1 MAIGDRARA
10 EANPRSRGRLITAIS
25 GIAALAVVLT
35 LAITAQGYQSQEVPR
50 LESSVWVMRDSG
62 QYARVNTELAE
73 IDTVRN
79 VDDPEA
85 VWQNGSAAVV
95 YAQGNRQR
103 WDVDPA
109 SPADL
114 LSDSSEEGTPIA
126 SEPTPAGTREILSAG
141 AYVAYRTDTGQVSV
155 TTLDAGAATAL
166 VDPFAGVE
174 VEEGEDPPTYTADAI
189 GLSPEGLL
197 VLYSS
202 DEGAIRR
209 FDIDEHSFLG
219 DPESVS
225 AAPDAAEGLTL
236 TVVGDRW
243 AMLQTGTGE
252 LWLQGRDE
260 PIELDVAEDARLQEG
275 ADSGE
280 VVVIADSDGLV
291 SVDLASGEPE
301 RVAEASGVP
310 ATPVVVAGETYA
322 AWLDTGAGTLW
333 ADGETV
339 PLRVPDEALDSSTIE
354 PVFQENGDRAVL
366 SEIGTGLIWTA
377 PDGVLIPL
385 EQWAIEDD
393 TEQQEGTIIV
403 EDVAE
408 QMPPV
413 AVDDAFGVRAGEQV
427 ILPVL
432 LNDHDPN
439 KKDVLSIDPDSV
451 SGGLGDPASVS
462 YTHLTLPTKA

>member
-1 MAIGDRARA
+1 MCI
-10 EANPRSRGRLITAIS
+10 
-25 GIAALAVVLT
+25 
-35 LAITAQGYQSQEVPR
+35 
-50 LESSVWVMRDSG
+50 RDS
-62 QYARVNTELAE
+62 VNTELAE

-209 FDIDEHSFLG
+209 FDID
-219 DPESVS
+219 
-225 AAPDAAEGLTL
+225 A
-236 TVVGDRW
+236 
-243 AMLQTGTGE
+243 
-252 LWLQGRDE
+252 
-260 PIELDVAEDARLQEG
+260 
-275 ADSGE
+275 
-280 VVVIADSDGLV
+280 
-291 SVDLASGEPE
+291 
-301 RVAEASGVP
+301 
-310 ATPVVVAGETYA
+310 
-322 AWLDTGAGTLW
+322 
-333 ADGETV
+333 
-339 PLRVPDEALDSSTIE
+339 
-354 PVFQENGDRAVL
+354 
-366 SEIGTGLIWTA
+366 
-377 PDGVLIPL
+377 
-385 EQWAIEDD
+385 
-393 TEQQEGTIIV
+393 
-403 EDVAE
+403 
-408 QMPPV
+408 
-413 AVDDAFGVRAGEQV
+413 
-427 ILPVL
+427 
-432 LNDHDPN
+432 
-439 KKDVLSIDPDSV
+439 
-451 SGGLGDPASVS
+451 VS

>member
-1 MAIGDRARA
+1 MCIRDR
-10 EANPRSRGRLITAIS
+10 
-25 GIAALAVVLT
+25 
-35 LAITAQGYQSQEVPR
+35 
-50 LESSVWVMRDSG
+50 
-62 QYARVNTELAE
+62 
-73 IDTVRN
+73 
-79 VDDPEA
+79 
-85 VWQNGSAAVV
+85 
-95 YAQGNRQR
+95 
-103 WDVDPA
+103 
-109 SPADL
+109 
-114 LSDSSEEGTPIA
+114 
-126 SEPTPAGTREILSAG
+126 
-141 AYVAYRTDTGQVSV
+141 
-155 TTLDAGAATAL
+155 
-166 VDPFAGVE
+166 
-174 VEEGEDPPTYTADAI
+174 
-189 GLSPEGLL
+189 
-197 VLYSS
+197 
-202 DEGAIRR
+202 
-209 FDIDEHSFLG
+209 
-219 DPESVS
+219 
-225 AAPDAAEGLTL
+225 
-236 TVVGDRW
+236 
-243 AMLQTGTGE
+243 
-252 LWLQGRDE
+252 WLQGRDE

-451 SGGLGDPASVS
+451 SGGLGDPAFGD
-462 YTHLTLPTKA
+462 LTLVANGQSLVVNVKAGSGQALSLIHI